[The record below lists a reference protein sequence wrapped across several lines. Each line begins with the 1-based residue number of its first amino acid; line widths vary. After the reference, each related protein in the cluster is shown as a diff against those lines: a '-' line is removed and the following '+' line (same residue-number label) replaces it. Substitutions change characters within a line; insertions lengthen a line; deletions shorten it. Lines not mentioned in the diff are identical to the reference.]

1 MWLQQYKEL
10 KRFIHANPSI
20 EITNNSVSIPGD
32 VRAEFYKN
40 FDALR
45 AGFIKDRFVIDLDRA
60 EALSEAYN
68 GISKTVKQGMHLE
81 EIQTSD
87 KLRWFLCDPLNG
99 LMRTLFDPVFDL
111 LKGRLDVDGF
121 GIAAETAVK
130 NVFRPLF
137 AEGYQCWVTL
147 ALMQQLSA
155 DRLWTVKSPISSDN
169 LETRRGIFSAVR
181 DASPPAM
188 TESDKLAFGSAT
200 SGSFLVPEAIVHTEK
215 LQGYAGFVLP
225 SNISLLKANSS
236 SKKLEWLNQK
246 QLKQEFGA
254 GDFWPDLL
262 FYVSGE
268 SADVLKMIADS
279 ECIARPVAI
288 FEIMEDEN
296 WCYEKNIGP
305 IIRHNQILTPSA
317 GSYVISR
324 TEVNPESFRQLCPP
338 DNIHLINAGYDASRL
353 EPLVSALAQAIASRK
368 DAQENQLDAGE
379 KEGG

>member
-45 AGFIKDRFVIDLDRA
+45 AGFIKDRFIIDLDRA
-60 EALSEAYN
+60 EALSEAY
-68 GISKTVKQGMHLE
+68 GGVSKAVKQRMHLE

-121 GIAAETAVK
+121 GITAETAVK
-130 NVFRPLF
+130 NVFHPLF
-137 AEGYQCWVTL
+137 ADGYQCWVTL

-155 DRLWTVKSPISSDN
+155 DRLWTVKSPASSDN
-169 LETRRGIFSAVR
+169 LDTRRGIFSAVR

-188 TESDKLAFGSAT
+188 TESGRLVFGSAT

-215 LQGYAGFVLP
+215 LPGYAGFVLP

-246 QLKQEFGA
+246 QLKQDFGA
-254 GDFWPDLL
+254 GDFWPDML

-268 SADVLKMIADS
+268 SADDLKLIADS
-279 ECIARPVAI
+279 ERIARPAAI

-296 WCYEKNIGP
+296 WCYEKNIRP
-305 IIRHNQILTPSA
+305 IVRHNQILTPTA

-324 TEVNPESFRQLCPP
+324 TEVDTESFRQLCPP
-338 DNIHLINAGYDASRL
+338 DSIHLINAGYDASRL
-353 EPLVSALAQAIASRK
+353 EPLVLALAQSIAAGK
-368 DAQENQLDAGE
+368 EDETKEQGAGE
-379 KEGG
+379 TPSV